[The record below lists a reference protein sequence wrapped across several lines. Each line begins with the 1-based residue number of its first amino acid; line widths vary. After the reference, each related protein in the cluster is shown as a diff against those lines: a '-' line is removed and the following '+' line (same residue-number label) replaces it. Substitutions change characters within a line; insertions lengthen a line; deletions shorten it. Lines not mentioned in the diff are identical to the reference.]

1 MTVARSCVSL
11 TRAFAPRG
19 GASHGTAALLWAAVL
34 LTAPQP
40 ASARLPREI
49 TGRSD
54 PDARAVGCEAYL
66 GHEINASP
74 RSRWPQLRAAMRAW
88 RAQLETRMT
97 RDEAAQYFASTF
109 AVLRDTP
116 AATRRAAAAYCLAHA
131 PATRR

>member
-1 MTVARSCVSL
+1 MSVLSRPILA
-11 TRAFAPRG
+11 
-19 GASHGTAALLWAAVL
+19 AALLLAA
-34 LTAPQP
+34 AHP
-40 ASARLPREI
+40 ALARLPAEL
-49 TGRSD
+49 TDRSD

-74 RSRWPQLRAAMRAW
+74 RIRWPRLRAAMLAW

-131 PATRR
+131 PAGGR